1 MSKHVT
7 AELSPQD
14 VALGPAAAGWFRA
27 LLAVGV
33 VGLGGAFALAAT
45 TAGGWDRFY
54 PSYLVAFVFFLSL
67 ALGALFFVLV
77 QHATRAGWSVA
88 VRRIAEAVAPN
99 VFLPM
104 AVLAVPV
111 LAGLRVLY
119 PWTDH
124 AAVEADHLLHAK
136 AAWLNAPFFT
146 VRAVFYFAVW
156 SVFAL
161 WFHRTS
167 VRQDATGDP
176 RLTQKMETTSTAAL
190 ILFAFTVTFF
200 AFDFL
205 MSLTPHWYSTI
216 FGVYFFAGCV
226 LGFFALITV
235 LAILVQRAGALRRTI
250 TAEHYHDLGKLIFAF
265 TVFWAYI
272 AFSQYM
278 LMWYANLPE
287 ETFWYAARQTGSWT
301 SWSLLLLFGHF
312 LVPFLALMSRNAKR
326 RRWFLLTGALWMLAM
341 QWADVYWLVMPAKSP
356 GVIPFSLMDV
366 AVFVGI
372 GGLFFAAAIRRLGAH
387 AVVPV
392 NDPRLAESL
401 GFENF

>member
-1 MSKHVT
+1 MSTRT
-7 AELSPQD
+7 ATDLSQDEL
-14 VALGPAAAGWFRA
+14 VLGAAGARWFRV
-27 LLAVGV
+27 LLAVGIG
-33 VGLGGAFALAAT
+33 GLGVAVALAAAT
-45 TAGGWDRFY
+45 DGGWDRFY

-88 VRRIAEAVAPN
+88 VRRIAEGVAPN
-99 VFLPM
+99 VFVPM
-104 AVLAVPV
+104 AFLALPV
-111 LAGLRVLY
+111 LLGLGSLY

-124 AAVEADHLLHAK
+124 AVVEADHLLHAK
-136 AAWLNAPFFT
+136 APWLNTSFFV
-146 VRAVFYFAVW
+146 VRTVFYFTVW
-156 SVFAL
+156 SAFAL

-167 VRQDATGDP
+167 IRQDRTGEP
-176 RLTQKMETTSTAAL
+176 RLTQTMEATSTAAL

-226 LGFFALITV
+226 LGFFALVTV
-235 LAILVQRAGALRRTI
+235 VAVLVQRAGALRRTI
-250 TAEHYHDLGKLIFAF
+250 TTEHYHDLGKLIFAF

-312 LVPFLALMSRNAKR
+312 LVPFLALMSRNVKR
-326 RRWFLLTGALWMLAM
+326 RKPLLVAGASWMLAM
-341 QWADVYWLVMPAKSP
+341 QWADVYWLVMPGKSP
-356 GVIPFSLMDV
+356 GVVPLSLMDA
-366 AVFVGI
+366 AVFLGI
-372 GGLFFAAAIRRLGAH
+372 GGLFCAAAVRRLGAH
-387 AVVPV
+387 ALVPV
-392 NDPRLAESL
+392 KDPRLAESL
-401 GFENF
+401 GFENY